1 MKNEKGNL
9 GREQRKEPGYEVV
22 INAAILGSF
31 HSRMNYVINIKIIM
45 TNDYN
50 DYNMSLPHE
59 QQTKQVM

>member
-1 MKNEKGNL
+1 
-9 GREQRKEPGYEVV
+9 
-22 INAAILGSF
+22 
-31 HSRMNYVINIKIIM
+31 MNYVINIKIIM

>member
-31 HSRMNYVINIKIIM
+31 HSRMNYVINIKI
-45 TNDYN
+45 
-50 DYNMSLPHE
+50 
-59 QQTKQVM
+59 